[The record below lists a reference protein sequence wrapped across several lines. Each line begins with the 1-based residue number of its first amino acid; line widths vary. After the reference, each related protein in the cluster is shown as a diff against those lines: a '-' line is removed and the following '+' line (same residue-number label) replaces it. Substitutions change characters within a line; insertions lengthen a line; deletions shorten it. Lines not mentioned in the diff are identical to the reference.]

1 MAHSNRETQVLDEV
15 FRKELIEK
23 LDELR
28 KSNLLCDTTLRAD
41 GQEFAAHR
49 SVLSVGSQYF
59 RTLFAMQL
67 NVQETEKKFVDLKE
81 VTCQAL
87 TEVLQYVY
95 TGKAKLNSSNA
106 EEIVVASDYL
116 MVEGLKS
123 KASLFLEESLS
134 NANCLALESFASQ
147 YNCESLKQA
156 AATFIRKNFVTV
168 AKSSDFLSLNE
179 EKLLELLSD
188 DEIIVPR
195 EEEVYHAAVRWVKY
209 DLASRENYFPELL
222 KCLRLFSMSKFSLR
236 QILCEEELVKNN
248 VACMTLLLN
257 GLDYFLFPDRY
268 QNVSL
273 IPRLS
278 LREYEDVVVLIG
290 GKNIKNE
297 ELRSLRCFVL
307 SSKNWISLPDMPQS
321 CSNHCAGVCG
331 GILFVIHSIFSS
343 RTRVY
348 SLNPK
353 CCTSWNSTEF
363 EIRVGRDCSVTAY
376 NEQLYIV
383 GGSSDDSKGV
393 KVFNPALGTW
403 KRMAPMNIGRAGHCA
418 VLLQKHIYAIG
429 GHNNESCQ
437 KSVERYNPVTNRWQT
452 IRNISNA
459 RTFAAAAVSNGKI
472 IVVGGFSAMKPSKV
486 MEVSCEMFDPCTNEW
501 SLVSSPAISRAAC
514 GIVSI
519 DDIIYLFGGQHEECC
534 METVESF
541 DLKQNEWRAVA
552 FMPTEHQR
560 SFHQALVLR
569 LPKDIVSLQE
579 KIARIP

>member
-1 MAHSNRETQVLDEV
+1 M
-15 FRKELIEK
+15 IEK

-59 RTLFAMQL
+59 RTLFATQL

-87 TEVLQYVY
+87 TEVLQYIY

-147 YNCESLKQA
+147 YNCDSLKQA

-297 ELRSLRCFVL
+297 ELKSLRCFVL
-307 SSKNWISLPDMPQS
+307 SSKNWILLPDMPQS

-331 GILFVIHSIFSS
+331 GILFVIYPIFSS

-383 GGSSDDSKGV
+383 GGSSDDSKGG

-472 IVVGGFSAMKPSKV
+472 IVVGGFSAMKPS
-486 MEVSCEMFDPCTNEW
+486 SHG
-501 SLVSSPAISRAAC
+501 SHL
-514 GIVSI
+514 
-519 DDIIYLFGGQHEECC
+519 
-534 METVESF
+534 
-541 DLKQNEWRAVA
+541 
-552 FMPTEHQR
+552 
-560 SFHQALVLR
+560 
-569 LPKDIVSLQE
+569 
-579 KIARIP
+579 

>member
-1 MAHSNRETQVLDEV
+1 
-15 FRKELIEK
+15 
-23 LDELR
+23 
-28 KSNLLCDTTLRAD
+28 
-41 GQEFAAHR
+41 
-49 SVLSVGSQYF
+49 
-59 RTLFAMQL
+59 MQ
-67 NVQETEKKFVDLKE
+67 QS
-81 VTCQAL
+81 
-87 TEVLQYVY
+87 
-95 TGKAKLNSSNA
+95 G
-106 EEIVVASDYL
+106 
-116 MVEGLKS
+116 
-123 KASLFLEESLS
+123 
-134 NANCLALESFASQ
+134 
-147 YNCESLKQA
+147 
-156 AATFIRKNFVTV
+156 
-168 AKSSDFLSLNE
+168 
-179 EKLLELLSD
+179 
-188 DEIIVPR
+188 
-195 EEEVYHAAVRWVKY
+195 WVKY

-331 GILFVIHSIFSS
+331 GILFVIPPGYQSLL
-343 RTRVY
+343 TRKCVY

-353 CCTSWNSTEF
+353 RSTSWNSTEYG
-363 EIRVGRDCSVTAY
+363 ILVGHDCSVTAY

-501 SLVSSPAISRAAC
+501 SLVSSPAIPRAAC

-560 SFHQALVLR
+560 SFHQASVLR
-569 LPKDIVSLQE
+569 LPKHIVS
-579 KIARIP
+579 